1 MSNGAKETETP
12 ELPPAVIAALTNGR
26 MVEAVKLLREA
37 RGIGLKEAKDA
48 LDDYIIANPGLRRK
62 LEAQRAEAMRGGML
76 WLAALIALATI
87 GWFVVAAK

>member
-1 MSNGAKETETP
+1 MGSEASNNQP
-12 ELPPAVIAALTNGR
+12 PDLPLAVTAALKEGR
-26 MVEAVKLLREA
+26 MIEAIKLLREA
-37 RGIGLKEAKDA
+37 RGIGLKEAKDT
-48 LDDYIIANPGLRRK
+48 LDDYILANPGLRRK

>member
-1 MSNGAKETETP
+1 M
-12 ELPPAVIAALTNGR
+12 I
-26 MVEAVKLLREA
+26 EAIKLLREA
-37 RGIGLKEAKDA
+37 RGIGLKEAKDT
-48 LDDYIIANPGLRRK
+48 LDSYVIANPGLRRK